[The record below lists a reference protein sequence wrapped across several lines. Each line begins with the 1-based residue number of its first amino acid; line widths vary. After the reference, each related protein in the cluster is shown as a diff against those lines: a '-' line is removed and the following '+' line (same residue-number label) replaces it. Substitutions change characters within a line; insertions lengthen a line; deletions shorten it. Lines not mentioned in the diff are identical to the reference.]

1 MSITTPIPVS
11 AAVANQRRTWRTQ
24 IESPKG
30 QPYIVEFFRETVPV
44 DAAGNAT
51 GPSVLDLAIGLPA
64 LSFVATAENIAAL
77 PAQFQGVPALIGKFA
92 DYLDQ
97 LMPNPPIAADPSVT
111 QISASTTQPA

>member
-1 MSITTPIPVS
+1 
-11 AAVANQRRTWRTQ
+11 
-24 IESPKG
+24 
-30 QPYIVEFFRETVPV
+30 
-44 DAAGNAT
+44 
-51 GPSVLDLAIGLPA
+51 VLDLAIGLPA

-77 PAQFQGVPALIGKFA
+77 PAQFQGVPALISKFA